1 MRNRHAAILFCL
13 GCVGCASYEARPLD
27 PKVHREA
34 WNARHLERVPVASMS
49 REPAQGSAGTAG
61 DYDPGDGFDLAE
73 AEMAALVFHPR
84 LRLARLRV
92 ERARVDAESAG
103 AVPDPE
109 LSAEVLRITGSVPDR
124 WVITPGLA
132 FSVPLSDRRD
142 AERAGASASLRAALH
157 AAIEQE
163 WSVLLDLRKGWLSYS
178 EAHYR
183 AQASE
188 VLLAELDGL
197 GERTAGLVEL
207 GELRPGEAALVS
219 LERARLLSDLLRDRG
234 QLEAG
239 ALELKAAVGF
249 VPSAQVTFRP
259 ALPLA
264 LAPIE
269 TAEAALLT
277 QSPTLLRLA
286 EEHAA
291 SEEALRAAIAAQVPD
306 LTLGPLF
313 EQDAGQDRIG
323 LGGGIAVPL
332 WNRNRRQ
339 IALAEADRD
348 LARAAYEAAVEELT
362 ARLALAASRV
372 ESASLQRKALER
384 DLLPLVDGALALARK
399 ELALGEGSVTVL
411 LEGIARAHQTQ
422 LSLIQARAAEALARA
437 EVLHLT
443 GPPEPTR

>member
-1 MRNRHAAILFCL
+1 MRKHHAAILFCL

-27 PKVHREA
+27 PRAHREA
-34 WNARHLERVPVASMS
+34 WDARLNRRGTEADFAAGLAMGFSS
-49 REPAQGSAGTAG
+49 PAGAYNP
-61 DYDPGDGFDLAE
+61 DDGLGLAE
-73 AEMAALVFHPR
+73 AEAAALVFHPR

-92 ERARVDAESAG
+92 ERARMNAESAG
-103 AVPDPE
+103 ALPDPK

-142 AERAGASASLRAALH
+142 AERAGATASLRAALH

-163 WSVLLDLRKGWLSYS
+163 WSVLLELRKGWLSYS
-178 EAHYR
+178 AAHYS

-188 VLLAELDGL
+188 ALLAELDGL
-197 GERTAGLVEL
+197 EERTARLVEL
-207 GELRPGEAALVS
+207 GELRPGEAALVA
-219 LERARLLSDLLRDRG
+219 LERARLSSDLLRDRS

-239 ALELKAAVGF
+239 ALGLRAAIGF
-249 VPSAQVTFRP
+249 VPSAKVTFHP

-264 LAPIE
+264 PIE
-269 TAEAALLT
+269 ATEAALLA

-291 SEEALRAAIAAQVPD
+291 REEALRAAIAAQVPD

-313 EQDAGQDRIG
+313 EQDAGQKRIG
-323 LGGGIAVPL
+323 LGGGIPVPL
-332 WNRNRRQ
+332 WNQNRRQ

-348 LARAAYEAAVEELT
+348 LARAAYEAGVEELT

-372 ESASLQRKALER
+372 EAASLQREALER
-384 DLLPLVDGALALARK
+384 DLLPLVEGALALARK
-399 ELALGEGSVTVL
+399 ELSLGEGSVTVL
-411 LEGIARAHQTQ
+411 LEGLARAQKTQ
-422 LSLIQARAAEALARA
+422 LSLIEARAAEALARA
-437 EVLHLT
+437 EALHLT